1 MSNLLIRLIIIIL
14 LFILA
19 ACSPANGTPGEQAAN
34 SLIDDLSPVTEAQL
48 EGTEWFL
55 VSFGSEENPQ
65 MALEDTEVTVRFNN
79 FIDMGGSTGCNHYG
93 RHFEIEGLNLITDDL
108 QRTRFN
114 CLDPAI
120 REQED
125 AVMAAL
131 ESLAMIGRIEDTL
144 VITFDGGRLQFIQE
158 PPPPVTELTGTKWQL
173 TEMVLDDQIH
183 QVLEGT
189 LITAEFQEGLI
200 SGIGGC
206 NSYGA
211 EYELD
216 GTTFSN
222 GEINQTAELCLDDT
236 LMDQER
242 DFINILKS
250 AKEYLIEGEML
261 TIRNLRKSLH
271 FQSTSSSTG
280 SPLRGV
286 SWRLSAFV
294 EDGQQQLPVEGTDI
308 TIQFDGSQYSGWT
321 GCNQYSG
328 SYTIAAATIQMDS
341 AFVTEMECSSLG
353 AGQQEREFLAIINQ
367 NASFQFT
374 IDQNELLLEYD
385 GGALL
390 FSSDGDASRET
401 EEVTVPDG
409 LAVYENP
416 YLNVWLTY
424 PAHWERDPG
433 FNRPQAGARFFGED
447 GFFMISVMA
456 FQDGTLD
463 MAVEAEIRKSSISYG
478 SAPIIEEVNIA
489 CQPGRIIWPA
499 DDQLAS
505 MNNTTALLLVYPKR
519 PNGET
524 NLVEFLVLQAD
535 KEHMD
540 GLIENLRFA
549 SPVAGE
555 SYVVCQSIHE

>member
-1 MSNLLIRLIIIIL
+1 MSKFKIRLILMMFLIIL
-14 LFILA
+14 V
-19 ACSPANGTPGEQAAN
+19 ACTPGNSVPSEQAGN
-34 SLIDDLSPVTEAQL
+34 SPVDDMSPVSEAEL

-55 VSFGSEENPQ
+55 VSLGSEENPQ
-65 MALEDTEVTVRFNN
+65 MALKDIEVTVRFNN
-79 FIDMGGSTGCNHYG
+79 YIDMGGSTGCNHYG

-120 REQED
+120 KEQEET
-125 AVMAAL
+125 VMAAL

-144 VITFDGGRLQFIQE
+144 VITYDGGILQFMQE
-158 PPPPVTELTGTKWQL
+158 PPPPVTDLTGTKWQL
-173 TEMVLDDQIH
+173 TEMVIDEQVIL
-183 QVLEGT
+183 VLEGT
-189 LITAEFQEGLI
+189 LITAEFQEGLM

-206 NSYGA
+206 NSYGG

-216 GTTFSN
+216 GTTFSI
-222 GEINQTAELCLDDT
+222 GEINETAQLCLDDT

-250 AKEYLIEGEML
+250 ATEYSLEGEML
-261 TIRNLRKSLH
+261 IIRNLRNSLH
-271 FQSTSSSTG
+271 FQSASSSTG

-294 EDGQQQLPVEGTDI
+294 ENGQQQLPVEDTDI
-308 TIQFDGSQYSGWT
+308 TIQFDGSQFSGWT

-328 SYTIAAATIQMDS
+328 NYNVADATIHMDS
-341 AFVTEMECSSLG
+341 AFVTQMECTNQG
-353 AGQQEREFLAIINQ
+353 AGQQEREFLDIINQ
-367 NASFQFT
+367 NPSLQFT
-374 IDQNELLLEYD
+374 FDQYELRLEYD

-390 FSSDGDASRET
+390 FSSDGDRSSEP

-447 GFFMISVMA
+447 GFFMVSVMS

-463 MAVEAEIRKSSISYG
+463 MAVEAETSKSSISYG
-478 SAPIIEEVNIA
+478 SAPTIEAVNIS
-489 CQPGRIIWPA
+489 CQPGRVIWPSE
-499 DDQLAS
+499 DQLDN
-505 MNNTTALLLVYPKR
+505 MNNTAVLLLLYPEM
-519 PNGET
+519 PDGET
-524 NLVEFLVLQAD
+524 NLVDFLVLQAD

-540 GLIENLRFA
+540 RLIEDLRFT

-555 SYVVCQSIHE
+555 PYTACETK